1 VLKFLLDTDTCIYA
15 LRHRPGRVRDMLAAN
30 EGRMAISA
38 VTLFELAYGAE
49 KSRHVE
55 RNLGVLESFASR
67 LELKP
72 FDSKAAFQAGQ
83 IRAELERKGTPI
95 GAYDLMIAGQAR
107 SEGLIL
113 VTSNTRE
120 FKRVSGLRLE
130 NWA

>member
-1 VLKFLLDTDTCIYA
+1 MIKYLLDTDTCIYA
-15 LRHRPGRVRDMLAAN
+15 LRHQPGQVRGLLAAN
-30 EGRMAISA
+30 EGRMAIST

-49 KSRHVE
+49 KSRDVE
-55 RNLGVLESFASR
+55 RNLSVLESFASR
-67 LELKP
+67 LELRS
-72 FDSKAAFQAGQ
+72 FDANAAFQAGQ

-107 SEGLIL
+107 AEGLIL

-120 FKRVSGLRLE
+120 FKRVSGLRIE

>member
-1 VLKFLLDTDTCIYA
+1 MIKFLLDTDTCIYA
-15 LRHRPGRVRDMLAAN
+15 LRHLPGPIREMLTAN
-30 EGRMAISA
+30 EGRMAISS

-67 LELKP
+67 LDLKQ
-72 FDSKAAFQAGQ
+72 FDAKAAYQAGQ

-107 SEGLIL
+107 AEGLIL